1 MTVTIKKSKRD
12 KIFDIVNYTILGIVL
27 LCVVYP
33 VYFVLIASISDPAS
47 VAEGSVILFPKNIT
61 FEGYIRIFMDDTILV
76 GYRNT
81 ILYTTIGVILGVFF
95 TSAAAFALSRK
106 ELKFRKL
113 VLTLL
118 TFTMFFNGGLIP
130 TYLVVKNLGLM
141 DSMWAILL
149 PSAVW
154 VYNIFIMRTFFT
166 VSIPEEL
173 YESAMMDG
181 CSQFRY
187 FSSILLPLSK
197 AILAVMTLFYGM
209 AIWNMFFQPMIYLT
223 DEHKFPL
230 QLILRNI
237 LLESD
242 VSGGA
247 ILDADTVAKRT
258 RISELLKY
266 TAVMVSI
273 IPPLIIY
280 PFLQKHFTQGAL
292 SGSVKG

>member
-1 MTVTIKKSKRD
+1 MTLSIKKSKKD
-12 KIFDIVNYTILGIVL
+12 KIFDIINYTILGIVL
-27 LCVVYP
+27 LCVIYP
-33 VYFVLIASISDPAS
+33 IYFVLIASISDPIS
-47 VAEGSVILFPKNIT
+47 VAEGSVILLPKNIT
-61 FEGYIRIFMDDTILV
+61 LEGYVRIFMDDTILV

-81 ILYTTIGVILGVFF
+81 LLYTTLGIILGVSF
-95 TSAAAFALSRK
+95 TSGAAFALSRK

-130 TYLVVKNLGLM
+130 TYLVIKNLGLI

-149 PSAVW
+149 PGAVW

-187 FSSILLPLSK
+187 FFSILMPLSK

-209 AIWNMFFQPMIYLT
+209 AVWNMFFQPMIYLT
-223 DEHKFPL
+223 DENKFPL

-242 VSGGA
+242 VSGA
-247 ILDADTVAKRT
+247 AVLDADTVAKRT

-266 TAVMVSI
+266 TVVMVSI

-280 PFLQKHFTQGAL
+280 PFLQKYFTQGTL